1 MTCPRCRSTNVNV
14 QAVSVV
20 KNKHHGVFYWL
31 LFGWLVDL
39 LLWIFLTI
47 PRLLVA
53 IFGGKRVKTTVHSEA
68 VCQNCGHR
76 WKV

>member
-1 MTCPRCRSTNVNV
+1 MHCRKCGSPNVNV

-20 KNKHHGVFYWL
+20 RNKHRGVFYWL
-31 LFGWLVDL
+31 LFGWLIDL

-53 IFGGKRVKTTVHSEA
+53 LFGGKKVKTTVHSEA
-68 VCQNCGHR
+68 VCQKCGYR
-76 WKV
+76 WRV